1 MDMVYANLI
10 PALWL
15 IWLVYWFVAGRDV
28 KTTQRH
34 ESFASRASH
43 IVPLII
49 GTWLLWTTRLPRG
62 FLGGKLLRRNLFQE
76 VEFVA
81 LTHFD
86 SLESVRAA
94 AGEEYGYVIIP
105 ETGRKLLSR
114 FDQRVAIYEV
124 VVINEVSG

>member
-1 MDMVYANLI
+1 MI
-10 PALWL
+10 TRLWQ
-15 IWLVYWFVAGRDV
+15 GH
-28 KTTQRH
+28 TTH
-34 ESFASRASH
+34 ENADAYESFIRTE
-43 IVPLII
+43 IFPKLQEV
-49 GTWLLWTTRLPRG
+49 RG

-86 SLESVRAA
+86 SLDSVRAA
-94 AGEEYGYVIIP
+94 AGDEYGCIIIP

-124 VVINEVSG
+124 VVIEDP

>member
-1 MDMVYANLI
+1 MI
-10 PALWL
+10 
-15 IWLVYWFVAGRDV
+15 
-28 KTTQRH
+28 
-34 ESFASRASH
+34 
-43 IVPLII
+43 
-49 GTWLLWTTRLPRG
+49 TRLWQGYTTPENADAYESYIRTDIFPKLREVRG

-94 AGEEYGYVIIP
+94 AGDEYSYIVIP

-124 VVINEVSG
+124 VIEESGN

>member
-1 MDMVYANLI
+1 MI
-10 PALWL
+10 
-15 IWLVYWFVAGRDV
+15 
-28 KTTQRH
+28 
-34 ESFASRASH
+34 
-43 IVPLII
+43 
-49 GTWLLWTTRLPRG
+49 TRLWQGYTTPENADAYEAFIRIEVFPKLSEVRG

-81 LTHFD
+81 LSHFD

-94 AGEEYGYVIIP
+94 AGDEFGYVIIP

-124 VVINEVSG
+124 VAEEMAK

>member
-1 MDMVYANLI
+1 MI
-10 PALWL
+10 TRLWQG
-15 IWLVYWFVAGRDV
+15 YTTPENADAYESFV
-28 KTTQRH
+28 RH
-34 ESFASRASH
+34 EIFPQLRT
-43 IVPLII
+43 I
-49 GTWLLWTTRLPRG
+49 RG

-94 AGEEYGYVIIP
+94 AGEEFGYIIIP
-105 ETGRKLLSR
+105 EAGRKLLSR

-124 VVINEVSG
+124 VEDEDGH

>member
-1 MDMVYANLI
+1 MI
-10 PALWL
+10 
-15 IWLVYWFVAGRDV
+15 
-28 KTTQRH
+28 
-34 ESFASRASH
+34 
-43 IVPLII
+43 
-49 GTWLLWTTRLPRG
+49 TRLWQGYTTLENADAYEAFVRDEILPQLREIRG

-94 AGEEYGYVIIP
+94 AGDDYGYTLIP
-105 ETGRKLLSR
+105 ESGRKLLSR

-124 VVINEVSG
+124 VVQDGPI